1 MPAHASMLAR
11 VIMEAAAT
19 ATPAIM
25 AEVATILAAADG
37 VIRTTTTRIGPTT
50 THIGQEILMGT
61 ILIRTMRVIP
71 TPTRITAQDMA
82 TTQLWLHRSS
92 VAWVSSAIITG

>member
-1 MPAHASMLAR
+1 MLAR

-19 ATPAIM
+19 ALPATT
-25 AEVATILAAADG
+25 AEVATTMAATDG
-37 VIRTTTTRIGPTT
+37 ITQTTTTRTGRTT
-50 THIGQEILMGT
+50 TCTGQGVLMGN

-92 VAWVSSAIITG
+92 VAWVTSAIITG

>member
-1 MPAHASMLAR
+1 
-11 VIMEAAAT
+11 
-19 ATPAIM
+19 
-25 AEVATILAAADG
+25 
-37 VIRTTTTRIGPTT
+37 
-50 THIGQEILMGT
+50 MGN

-92 VAWVSSAIITG
+92 VAWVTSAIITG